1 VRYQNVYGIDM
12 PVAGELVAHNRTE
25 DGVAEAIG
33 ADRLFYQSIE
43 DLIAAVRRGNPGIDQ
58 FDLSC
63 FTGDYVTGGVTTD
76 YLERIAEER
85 NDDAKERRKAV
96 SEA

>member
-1 VRYQNVYGIDM
+1 
-12 PVAGELVAHNRTE
+12 
-25 DGVAEAIG
+25 
-33 ADRLFYQSIE
+33 
-43 DLIAAVRRGNPGIDQ
+43 
-58 FDLSC
+58 
-63 FTGDYVTGGVTTD
+63 VTGGVTTD